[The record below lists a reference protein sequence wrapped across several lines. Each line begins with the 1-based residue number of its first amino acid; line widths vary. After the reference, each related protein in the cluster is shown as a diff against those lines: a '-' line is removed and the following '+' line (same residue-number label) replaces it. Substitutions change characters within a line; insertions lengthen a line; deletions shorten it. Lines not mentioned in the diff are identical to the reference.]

1 MKKQSVELV
10 VEPLTIVYIALSLI
24 LGRFSFVIGLF
35 ALTIFHEF
43 FHCFAATI
51 FKIPVESIHITPIG
65 CHANIT
71 NLESSTRFKQFIVL
85 IVGPLSFFFSWAL
98 IRWFFNLDFISIY
111 RYEELFKTNLLIMI
125 FNLLPIYP
133 LDGGRIGKMV
143 LSSIFDEL
151 TALKINGAVNM
162 ILGIV
167 FGVYLFMVGQY
178 VFATYLIILGI
189 KNIWQIKKKYQMFI
203 GERLIYGNKATK
215 KRLNIKPIIYRYAQ
229 NYYLTRQ
236 GIISE
241 RQFIHQIIIKNHNNN

>member
-10 VEPLTIVYIALSLI
+10 VEPLTVVYIALSLV

-51 FKIPVESIHITPIG
+51 FKIPVDSIHITPIG
-65 CHANIT
+65 CHANIAK
-71 NLESSTRFKQFIVL
+71 LERATRLKQCIVL
-85 IVGPLSFFFSWAL
+85 IVGPLSYFFSWAL
-98 IRWFFNLDFISIY
+98 IKWCFNLDIISIY
-111 RYEELFKTNLLIMI
+111 RYEELCQTNLLIML

-133 LDGGRIGKMV
+133 LDGGRIGKIV
-143 LSSIFDEL
+143 LSSLFDEL
-151 TALKINGAVNM
+151 TALRINGVFNV
-162 ILGIV
+162 ILGTFLGI
-167 FGVYLFMVGQY
+167 YLFTIGQY

-189 KNIWQIKKKYQMFI
+189 KNVWKIKKKYQTFI

-215 KRLNIKPIIYRYAQ
+215 KRLNVRPIIYRYAQ
-229 NYYLTRQ
+229 NFYLTRQ

-241 RQFIHQIIIKNHNNN
+241 RQFISKIINKKII

>member
-1 MKKQSVELV
+1 MKKQSVELI
-10 VEPLTIVYIALSLI
+10 VEPLTVVYIALSLI

-71 NLESSTRFKQFIVL
+71 MLERSARFKQFIVL
-85 IVGPLSFFFSWAL
+85 IVGPLSFFFSWAIIKWL
-98 IRWFFNLDFISIY
+98 FNLDIISIY
-111 RYEELFKTNLLIMI
+111 RYEELCKTNLLIMI

-133 LDGGRIGKMV
+133 LDGGRIGKIF
-143 LSSIFDEL
+143 LSSLFDEL
-151 TALKINGAVNM
+151 TALKMNGVINV
-162 ILGIV
+162 ILGTI

-189 KNIWQIKKKYQMFI
+189 KNIWKIKKKYQTFI
-203 GERLIYGNKATK
+203 GERLIYGSKATK
-215 KRLNIKPIIYRYAQ
+215 KKLNVRPIIYRYAQ
-229 NYYLTRQ
+229 NFYLTRQ

-241 RQFIHQIIIKNHNNN
+241 KQFISKIITKDI